1 MPTSVTLILVAPWM
15 TWLFVKTT
23 PAGVSTIPVAAPRAP
38 GLPKTTLMSTRPG
51 STLAAMAEAVSGRDE
66 GAAWTAIADRAE
78 PTRGR
83 GFEADADVPKK

>member
-1 MPTSVTLILVAPWM
+1 
-15 TWLFVKTT
+15 
-23 PAGVSTIPVAAPRAP
+23 
-38 GLPKTTLMSTRPG
+38 
-51 STLAAMAEAVSGRDE
+51 MAEAVSGRDE